1 MHERIM
7 ILKEVLTNIEPF
19 ETKEQI
25 IHEIRSMLEET
36 MEKLEQLERD
46 IEKTCNYCKF
56 AEETNVCYDN
66 GNYFKPYLY
75 CFKLDDLVAEDDS
88 CDKWK
93 SYIETI
99 EI

>member
-1 MHERIM
+1 MHERII
-7 ILKEVLTNIEPF
+7 ILKEVLANIEPF

-25 IHEIRSMLEET
+25 THEIHSMLAEAMEE
-36 MEKLEQLERD
+36 LEQQGHD
-46 IEKTCNYCKF
+46 KICNFCKF

-75 CFKLDDLVAEDDS
+75 CFKLDDLVAEDNS

-93 SYIETI
+93 SYIKTI